1 MVTPVPQ
8 NLTVSLSIVFP
19 RKGGEGGGGRG
30 SGGGK
35 GSSSGA
41 AGSTGE
47 SFGVPSSSGK
57 GTSSASS
64 SSLGGGTP
72 TIIAGGSPFAGRLS
86 GGATRVGLLLLI
98 LAITDS
104 LTSTP
109 RKS

>member
-1 MVTPVPQ
+1 MTAVPHK
-8 NLTVSLSIVFP
+8 LTISSRIVFP
-19 RKGGEGGGGRG
+19 LKRGGGGRG
-30 SGGGK
+30 SSSGRGK
-35 GSSSGA
+35 GSSVSP

-72 TIIAGGSPFAGRLS
+72 TIIEGQSPFAGRLS
-86 GGATRVGLLLLI
+86 GGATRVSLLLLSF
-98 LAITDS
+98 ATTDC
-104 LTSTP
+104 LTYAP